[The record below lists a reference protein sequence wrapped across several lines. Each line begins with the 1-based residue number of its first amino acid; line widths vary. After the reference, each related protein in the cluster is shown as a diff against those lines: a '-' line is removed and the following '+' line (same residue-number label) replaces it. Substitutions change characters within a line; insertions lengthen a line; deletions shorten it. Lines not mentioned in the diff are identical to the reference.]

1 MDHEKR
7 KRGRPRKDETR
18 QSVPVETKNH
28 NKSTIVQ
35 KTQNTRDKTGFY
47 FSVGRARGRSFLRFH
62 SAKGVAPDFRRFTGP
77 VRELLREFL
86 GRKGEQDFS
95 YLINFDEEEDDGYT
109 LYSPEDRL
117 IEQAIAAGLLRT
129 GENKMLFMAEGEYR
143 CAIRIENLPNTNT
156 VTEQYMNVFLE
167 LQSESG
173 EVVAAS
179 GKPKLKKI
187 NAEQTMDEEPAERRF
202 YTISP
207 RLAVSGTRVYRI
219 HDLGMRWTEA
229 DRIHFRLRKIEL
241 SAFLSLIFSGFSN
254 LELLYEGWSVKKIRP
269 AAALPALLFM
279 EIDKYGYL
287 HLRPISFLRGFP
299 PQFLESEEI
308 VTVVEVFENEKIFGV
323 ADVIFPEPP
332 EEQFRMI
339 LARSNKAAA
348 KNSVHEENG
357 RFIIAPKFAQAFF
370 AENIIDLSHR
380 FVLLGAEVLSGYK
393 LSFSRPKIRLSIGKG
408 IDYLSGNAVVEIEGE
423 SFSFA
428 RFMAEYRKASCITL
442 ADGTRSFPDKRTM
455 DRLDR
460 LVTQI
465 KGNEDA
471 VELSYFD
478 IPLLLQDDSI
488 EIEGAV
494 WEEARPFFAKYNTI
508 QNRPGAWPLA
518 DGQLRPYQEYGV
530 RWLDYLRE
538 YKMGACLADEMGLG
552 KTIQVIA
559 LLRSLK
565 EAAAPA
571 GVSRNCLILCPKT
584 LVFNWVAELDR
595 FAPELPRMVHYG
607 TGRDTAQL
615 ETDSFRIILST
626 YATLRRDIE
635 DFQKINFS
643 YIILDES
650 QNIKNLTSQT
660 TAAVLSL
667 KGEHR
672 LALSGTPIENNLG
685 ELYSLFRFLNPSFF
699 GSERLFMQRYLH
711 PIQDNNDED
720 ALRDLKARIYPFML
734 RRLKRDVLK
743 ELPAK
748 SEETAYIEL
757 EDTHLAVYH
766 RRRQEYK
773 QLIDNIIASGEAAKS
788 QFVIFKALGELRR
801 LASVPEADGE
811 YAGPSAKRL
820 YLLDRVAEL
829 VENNHKCLIFTNFL
843 ATVDIVSEDLAKL
856 GIQNL
861 TMTGATVDRQFLVS
875 RFQTDDNVKAFVMT
889 LKTGGTGL
897 NLTAAD
903 YIFIMDPW
911 WNSAAENQAIDRS
924 HRIGQENPVFCYRL
938 IAKDTIE
945 ERILEL
951 QKRKTDL
958 AGALLTDDPGALK
971 ALSAEDVAFL
981 VGDAP

>member
-1 MDHEKR
+1 MEQEKR
-7 KRGRPRKDETR
+7 TRGRPRKDETLL
-18 QSVPVETKNH
+18 PLPAEAKNSADE
-28 NKSTIVQ
+28 STIIQ
-35 KTQNTRDKTGFY
+35 KAKNPRDKAAFY
-47 FSVGRARGRSFLRFH
+47 FTIGRTGARSFLRIN
-62 SAKGVAPDFRRFTGP
+62 SSKSLRQAPDYRRFTGP

-86 GRKGEQDFS
+86 ARKNERNFS
-95 YLINFDEEEDDGYT
+95 FIIDFDEAGDDDYT
-109 LYSPEDRL
+109 LYNPEDRL
-117 IEQAIAAGLLRT
+117 IEQAIAAGILRN
-129 GENKMLFMAEGEYR
+129 EDNKILSMAGGEYR
-143 CAIRIENLPNTNT
+143 CAVRIEDLPNANT
-156 VTEQYMNVFLE
+156 LTEQYVNVSLE

-173 EVVAAS
+173 EVVV
-179 GKPKLKKI
+179 G
-187 NAEQTMDEEPAERRF
+187 NRQF

-207 RLAVSGTRVYRI
+207 RLAVSGTSVYQIR
-219 HDLGMRWTEA
+219 DLGIRWAET
-229 DRIHFRLRKIEL
+229 DRIFSRLQKNDL
-241 SAFLSLIFSGFSN
+241 PAFLSLVFSGFSN

-287 HLRPISFLRGFP
+287 HVRPISFLRGFP
-299 PQFLESEEI
+299 PNFLENEEI

-323 ADVIFPEPP
+323 AEVVFPEPP
-332 EEQFRMI
+332 EDQFRAI
-339 LARSNKAAA
+339 LGRGNKAAV
-348 KNSVHEENG
+348 KNSIHEENS
-357 RFIIAPKFAQAFF
+357 RFIIAPKFAREFF
-370 AENIIDLSHR
+370 AENIVELSRR
-380 FVLLGAEVLSGYK
+380 FVLLEAEVLSGYK
-393 LSFSRPKIRLSIGKG
+393 LSFSRPKIRLSMGKG
-408 IDYLSGNAVVEIEGE
+408 IDYLYGNAVVEIAGE
-423 SFSFA
+423 SYSFA
-428 RFMAEYRKASCITL
+428 KFMAEYRKASCITL
-442 ADGTRSFPDKRTM
+442 SDGTRSFPDKRTM

-465 KGNEDA
+465 KGNENA

-478 IPLLLQDDSI
+478 IPLLLQDEAI
-488 EIEGAV
+488 EIEGAA
-494 WEEARPFFAKYNTI
+494 WEEARPFFSKYNSI
-508 QNRPGAWPLA
+508 QDRKGTWSLEN
-518 DGQLRPYQEYGV
+518 GQLRPYQEYGV

-552 KTIQVIA
+552 KTIQVIS
-559 LLRSLK
+559 LLRCLN
-565 EAAAPA
+565 EA
-571 GVSRNCLILCPKT
+571 GVKGNCLILCPKT
-584 LVFNWVAELDR
+584 LVFNWVSELER

-607 TGRDTAQL
+607 TGRDSAQL

-635 DFQKINFS
+635 DFQKVNFM

-650 QNIKNLTSQT
+650 QNIKNLTTQT

-667 KGEHR
+667 KGEYR

-699 GSERLFMQRYLH
+699 GSERLFVQRYLH
-711 PIQDNNDED
+711 PIQDDNDED
-720 ALRDLKARIYPFML
+720 ALKDLKARIYPFML

-748 SEETAYIEL
+748 TEETAYIEL
-757 EDTHLAVYH
+757 EESHLAVYH

-773 QLIDNIIASGEAAKS
+773 QLIDNIIARGEAAKS

-811 YAGPSAKRL
+811 YAGPSAKRQ
-820 YLLDRVAEL
+820 YLLDRIAEL

-843 ATVDIVSEDLAKL
+843 ATVDIISEDLAGL

-861 TMTGATVDRQFLVS
+861 TMTGATVDRQALVS
-875 RFQTDDNVKAFVMT
+875 RFQTDDNVKAFIMT
-889 LKTGGTGL
+889 LKTGGIGL

-911 WNSAAENQAIDRS
+911 WNNAAENQAIDRA
-924 HRIGQENPVFCYRL
+924 HRIGQQNPVFCYRL

-958 AGALLTDDPGALK
+958 AGALLADDPGALK
-971 ALSAEDVAFL
+971 ALSPEDVAYL
-981 VGDAP
+981 VGDSP

>member
-1 MDHEKR
+1 MEPDQE
-7 KRGRPRKDETR
+7 P
-18 QSVPVETKNH
+18 KN
-28 NKSTIVQ
+28 I
-35 KTQNTRDKTGFY
+35 RDKAGFY
-47 FSVGRARGRSFLRFH
+47 FTIGRTGGRSFLRFH
-62 SAKGVAPDFRRFTGP
+62 SPKGTRKAPDFRRFTGP
-77 VRELLREFL
+77 VRELLREFIA
-86 GRKGEQDFS
+86 RKNERNFS
-95 YLINFDEEEDDGYT
+95 FIINFDEAEDDGYT
-109 LYSPEDRL
+109 LYSPGDRL
-117 IEQAIAAGLLRT
+117 VEQALTAGILRNE
-129 GENKMLFMAEGEYR
+129 ENKILSMAEGECR
-143 CAIRIENLPNTNT
+143 CAVRIENL
-156 VTEQYMNVFLE
+156 EQYVNVFLE
-167 LQSESG
+167 LQNETG
-173 EVVAAS
+173 EVVAVGS
-179 GKPKLKKI
+179 EGKD
-187 NAEQTMDEEPAERRF
+187 QF

-207 RLAVSGTRVYRI
+207 RLAVSGNSVYRI
-219 HDLGMRWTEA
+219 RDLGLRWAET
-229 DRIHFRLRKIEL
+229 DRIYSRLPKDEL
-241 SAFLSLIFSGFSN
+241 PAFLSLVFSGFSN

-269 AAALPALLFM
+269 AEALPALLFM
-279 EIDKYGYL
+279 EIDKYGYI
-287 HLRPISFLRGFP
+287 HVRPLSFLRGFP
-299 PQFLESEEI
+299 PYFLENEEI

-323 ADVIFPEPP
+323 AEVIFPEPP
-332 EEQFRMI
+332 EDQFRAI
-339 LARSNKAAA
+339 LNRGNKATA

-357 RFIIAPKFAQAFF
+357 RFIIAPKFAREFF
-370 AENIIDLSHR
+370 AENIVDLSQR
-380 FVLLGAEVLSGYK
+380 FVLLKAEVLSGYK
-393 LSFSRPKIRLSIGKG
+393 LSFSRPKIRLSMGKG

-423 SFSFA
+423 SYSFA
-428 RFMAEYRKASCITL
+428 RFMAEYREASCITL
-442 ADGTRSFPDKRTM
+442 SDGTRSFPDKRTM

-465 KGNEDA
+465 KGNESA

-478 IPLLLQDDSI
+478 IPLLQQDESI
-488 EIEGAV
+488 KIEGEA
-494 WEEARPFFAKYNTI
+494 WEKAKPFFAKYNSI
-508 QNRPGAWPLA
+508 QKRKGHWPLEN
-518 DGQLRPYQEYGV
+518 GQLRPYQKYGV

-538 YKMGACLADEMGLG
+538 HSMGACLADEMGLG
-552 KTIQVIA
+552 KTVQVIA
-559 LLRSLK
+559 LLRFLN
-565 EAAAPA
+565 EA
-571 GVSRNCLILCPKT
+571 GVRGNSLILCTKT
-584 LVFNWVAELDR
+584 LVFNWVAELER
-595 FAPELPRMVHYG
+595 FAPELPCMVHYG

-615 ETDSFRIILST
+615 ETDGFRIILST
-626 YATLRRDIE
+626 YATLRRDVE
-635 DFQKINFS
+635 DFQKINFL

-650 QNIKNLTSQT
+650 QNIKNMTTQT

-699 GSERLFMQRYLH
+699 GSEKLFVKRYLH
-711 PIQDNNDED
+711 PIQDDNDED
-720 ALRDLKARIYPFML
+720 ALKDLKARIYPFML

-748 SEETAYIEL
+748 TEETAYIEL
-757 EDTHLAVYH
+757 EEDHLAVYH

-773 QLIDNIIASGEAAKS
+773 QLIDNIIARGEAVKS

-811 YAGPSAKRL
+811 YAGPSAKRQ
-820 YLLDRVAEL
+820 YLLDRIAEL
-829 VENNHKCLIFTNFL
+829 AENNHKCLIFTNFL
-843 ATVDIVSEDLAKL
+843 ATVDIVSEDLAGL

-861 TMTGATVDRQFLVS
+861 TMTGATVDRQALVS
-875 RFQTDDNVKAFVMT
+875 RFQTDENVKAFIMT

-958 AGALLTDDPGALK
+958 AGALLADDPGALK
-971 ALSAEDVAFL
+971 ALSPEDVAYL